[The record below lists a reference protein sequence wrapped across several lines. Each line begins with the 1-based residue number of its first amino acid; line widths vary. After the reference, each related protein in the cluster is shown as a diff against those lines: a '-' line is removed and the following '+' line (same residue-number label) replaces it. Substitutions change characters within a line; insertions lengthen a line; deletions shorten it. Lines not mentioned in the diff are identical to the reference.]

1 MVCKNISFSHNSLF
15 ILLDSYLTLIYRK
28 ILIEK
33 NFHQLKFRF
42 LDYKEAKYM
51 INCSLHF

>member
-42 LDYKEAKYM
+42 LDYKEEKYM